1 MPKQGHT
8 DIICILDRSG
18 SMGSIKNDAIGGF
31 NTFIEAQR
39 KVPGTA
45 TVTLVLF
52 DNEYLVPYSN
62 VDIRQ
67 VNLLDDSTFVPRGNT
82 ALFDAIG
89 KTVNDTNER
98 IGKMADADK
107 PEKVIV
113 CILTDGEEN
122 ASHEFKNHQIKEM
135 IEKQRSEKKWEF
147 AFLAANQDAFTAA
160 KSMGISQDYTSG
172 FVSDSKGT
180 KAAYL
185 AMSSMTKRYRTDPT
199 NN

>member
-1 MPKQGHT
+1 MPRQGHT
-8 DIICILDRSG
+8 DIICIIDRSG

-31 NTFIEAQR
+31 NTFIDAQQ

-45 TVTLVLF
+45 SVTLVLF
-52 DNEYLVPYSN
+52 DHEYLVPYSN
-62 VDIRQ
+62 IDIRQ
-67 VNLLDDSTFVPRGNT
+67 VNLLDDTTYQPRGNT

-89 KTVNDTNER
+89 KTINDTNER
-98 IGKMADADK
+98 LDKMIDSDK

-122 ASHEFKNHQIKEM
+122 SSHEFKSHQIKEM
-135 IEKQRSEKKWEF
+135 IEKQKNEKKWEF
-147 AFLAANQDAFTAA
+147 AFLAANQDAFAA
-160 KSMGISQDYTSG
+160 AQSMGISKAFTSS
-172 FVSDSKGT
+172 FVSDSVGT

-185 AMSSMTKRYRTDPT
+185 SMNEMATRYRGS